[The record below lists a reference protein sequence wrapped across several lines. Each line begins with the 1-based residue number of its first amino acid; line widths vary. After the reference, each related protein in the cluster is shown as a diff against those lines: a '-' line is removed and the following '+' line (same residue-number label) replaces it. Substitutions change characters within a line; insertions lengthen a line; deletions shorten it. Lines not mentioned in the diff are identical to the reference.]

1 MANAIIDKYQS
12 AYLPRR
18 STDTAL
24 TMIINHILIYLDNQA
39 LCYLV
44 LLDLSSA
51 FDTLDHNIIYIRIN
65 EIGIYGQVHIWFMY
79 FVLSRK
85 SSVKINSLLYPPYFN
100 IHYWPYIV
108 HYLYSSY

>member
-1 MANAIIDKYQS
+1 MSNAIIDKYQS

-18 STDTAL
+18 STETAL

-51 FDTLDHNIIYIRIN
+51 FDTLDHNIISIRLN
-65 EIGIYGQVHIWFMY
+65 ELAHLIVLLISLIG
-79 FVLSRK
+79 
-85 SSVKINSLLYPPYFN
+85 SLITPFP
-100 IHYWPYIV
+100 
-108 HYLYSSY
+108 